1 MQAVGMGFQGC
12 KENLTEKATFVPRPK
27 GGTFKTEK
35 FALFVTERNREH
47 LTHPKGDGQV
57 NCGNSHTSPW
67 FLKEWGRS
75 LHINMEK
82 SLEHSG

>member
-1 MQAVGMGFQGC
+1 M
-12 KENLTEKATFVPRPK
+12 PRWK

-35 FALFVTERNREH
+35 SALFVTERNWEH

-57 NCGNSHTSPW
+57 NCGNRHTSPR

-75 LHINMEK
+75 LHIDMEK
-82 SLEHSG
+82 SLEHTG